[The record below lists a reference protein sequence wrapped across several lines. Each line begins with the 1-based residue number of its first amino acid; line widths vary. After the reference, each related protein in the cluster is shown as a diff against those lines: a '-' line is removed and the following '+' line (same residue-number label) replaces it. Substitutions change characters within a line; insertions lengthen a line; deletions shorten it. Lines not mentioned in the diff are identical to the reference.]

1 MAPIH
6 HPEEL
11 IVLDD
16 RDLDHVLAPWFIG
29 IARGLTAVI
38 HNQKIINRKV
48 DSIMADFTAA
58 NAALDA
64 LGVDD
69 TSIVA
74 ELQKLSAEVAS
85 GTADQT
91 AVDALTARAT
101 QIHADL
107 QAALAAAEPPPVAA
121 PADAS
126 AAPDTTGV

>member
-64 LGVDD
+64 LGADD

-126 AAPDTTGV
+126 TAPDTTGV

>member
-1 MAPIH
+1 
-6 HPEEL
+6 
-11 IVLDD
+11 
-16 RDLDHVLAPWFIG
+16 VLAPWFVG
-29 IARGLTAVI
+29 LARGLTAVI
-38 HNQKIINRKV
+38 NNQRSQRQSLAQLHRKV

-64 LGVDD
+64 LGADD

-74 ELQKLSAEVAS
+74 ELQKLSAAVAS

-107 QAALAAAEPPPVAA
+107 QAALAAAEPPPPPAAA

-126 AAPDTTGV
+126 TAPDTTGV